1 LKPAP
6 ELELDE
12 RGAVRI
18 ARVHGELEISTVAA
32 VRRELLESVSNRDH
46 GLVVDLTG
54 ARYIDSAG
62 VNLLFELGE
71 SFADRQLGFALVV
84 PEGGLVERV
93 FSIVD
98 VTAVAPVHRTVD
110 SAVAAIDDGFG
121 APTA

>member
-18 ARVHGELEISTVAA
+18 ARVHGELEISTVPA

-71 SFADRQLGFALVV
+71 SLADRQLGFALVV
-84 PEGGLVERV
+84 PEGGIVERV
-93 FSIVD
+93 FSIID
-98 VTAVAPVHRTVD
+98 VTAVAAVHRTVD
-110 SAVAAIDDGFG
+110 AGVAGIEDAFG
-121 APTA
+121 APAA